1 MFKITQYYF
10 TRIQIWKGLNAYLFN
25 PALSELFI
33 YKKLGKSQII
43 FWHIV
48 FIPLM
53 VKCKACG
60 KGFFSEFQMIDTS
73 FLHKPVLAQNIMQDY
88 PVCGKSAT
96 YTKEDHFFQ

>member
-1 MFKITQYYF
+1 
-10 TRIQIWKGLNAYLFN
+10 
-25 PALSELFI
+25 
-33 YKKLGKSQII
+33 
-43 FWHIV
+43 
-48 FIPLM
+48 M

-88 PVCGKSAT
+88 PGCGKSAT